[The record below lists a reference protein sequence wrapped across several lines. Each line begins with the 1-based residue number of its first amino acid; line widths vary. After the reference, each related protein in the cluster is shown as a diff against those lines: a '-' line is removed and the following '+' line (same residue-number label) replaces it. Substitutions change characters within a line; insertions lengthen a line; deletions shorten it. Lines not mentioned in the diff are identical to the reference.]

1 MGCWREIKIY
11 SQPILLLAGVAC
23 LLVSREWLLEFGAGI
38 KGSRGKEVLKMVD
51 VYDPLQM
58 GASGARRVYPMVC
71 CLLGIRLGD

>member
-1 MGCWREIKIY
+1 MKIY
-11 SQPILLLAGVAC
+11 SQPFLLLAGVAC
-23 LLVSREWLLEFGAGI
+23 LLVSRECLLEFGAGI

-58 GASGARRVYPMVC
+58 GTSGARRVRQMFC